1 MDVPLRSRTMRAR
14 HPRSHRGR
22 VGRSSLV
29 ALCELILS
37 APIYSARGFGRCTFI
52 SRTLLYQIDNHV
64 MMMMTSVQRPAAASS
79 FVAKSTKSVRRVSRV
94 VRAASVAAV
103 RI

>member
-1 MDVPLRSRTMRAR
+1 MCRSDREQCVQDIRAATAVESVDR
-14 HPRSHRGR
+14 EPS
-22 VGRSSLV
+22 V